1 MKKKFSF
8 LLIASFTLIL
18 HTNAQ
23 VMEWYT
29 YWGSNVAGNQIQP
42 IRMVVDD
49 AGAIYT
55 AARFG
60 GNSVQ
65 ILDQTVSS
73 QSGVDLGDAIIVK
86 MTPDK
91 VAVWSRKLVNSGE
104 AAISDMV
111 IDNEGNLV
119 VTGTFKGTLQADE
132 NNSMTMEDPSGYVA
146 LSIFVIRYDA
156 NGNMLKMWQLPA
168 EEATVESVTVD
179 GSGNI
184 IISGTF
190 GSEMSFDPANLTSF
204 VGSTQH
210 WNQMYVAKY
219 SKDGALIWAKHQQ
232 AADASF
238 VNAFSKAD
246 AEGNVFVTGT
256 FSGSTTLAG
265 TNLATQT
272 AINDL
277 FLLKYTSSG
286 VESWVRHI
294 KGSRNDKAAGVEIS
308 PIGNVAVLSSYYSE
322 DITIDQSTDTLQNG
336 FATKEGDANQT
347 HIGVFAFD
355 KNNGDYCWWYSFG
368 QGSTV
373 GGGGAIASNIRVTNE
388 GVWYIVGSMSS
399 RFGDLYTHSNFG
411 GNARSGIRTVD
422 GIWMQHNTN
431 GGGDGLY
438 FVLTRDGKLASVA
451 RPGGTQTE
459 VITDIALSPNK
470 NHVYMLLE
478 VRARANVIY
487 TCPDNMFD
495 SFTDLYTNFPERKDM
510 YTLLPAYC
518 PEDPVDNKYTST
530 YVGFTSTILGKYKL
544 PEIVP
549 NQLPE
554 FTVGI
559 EYNQLLSIASPAG
572 EQKFYQLAIPEELNF
587 YNNTLTGTISKAE
600 NLCFGV
606 IATDSTANPGPITY
620 YAQDPN
626 QESIRGRSRNVRYM
640 PLNAKDESSVK
651 NPLAANAAFYPTIT
665 SDVLNIQTSETNYV
679 VNLYNQVGQLIGRYS
694 NPISIDVKNLPAGL
708 YHAQLKSITGAVKT
722 AKFIIE

>member
-1 MKKKFSF
+1 MKKHLS
-8 LLIASFTLIL
+8 LLIVFLALVCNV
-18 HTNAQ
+18 NAQ

-42 IRMVVDD
+42 VRMVVDN
-49 AGAIYT
+49 AGDIYI
-55 AARFG
+55 AALFG

-65 ILDQTVSS
+65 ILDQTFPS
-73 QSGVDLGDAIIVK
+73 QSGTDLGDATILK

-91 VAVWSRKLVNSGE
+91 EIVWSRKLVNSGE
-104 AAISDMV
+104 AAISDMI

-119 VTGTFKGTLQADE
+119 VAGTFKGMLQADE
-132 NNSMTMEDPSGYVA
+132 NDSMAMEDPSGYAA
-146 LSIFVIRYDA
+146 LSIFVIRYDS
-156 NGNMLKMWQLPA
+156 NGNVLKMWQLPA
-168 EEATVESVTVD
+168 EEATVESVTAD

-190 GSEMSFDPANLTSF
+190 GSEMSFDPANLNGF
-204 VGSTQH
+204 VGNTQY

-219 SKDGALIWAKHQQ
+219 SKDGALIWVKYQQ
-232 AADASF
+232 TAEASF

-246 AEGNVFVTGT
+246 ADGNIFVSGAFT
-256 FSGSTTLAG
+256 GSTTLAG
-265 TNLATQT
+265 TNLSTQT

-277 FLLKYTSSG
+277 FLLKYTPLG
-286 VESWVRHI
+286 EESWVRHI
-294 KGSRNDKAAGVEIS
+294 KGSRSDAVTGIEIS
-308 PIGNVAVLSSYYSE
+308 PIGEVAVMSTYYSE

-336 FATKEGDANQT
+336 FATKEGEAKAH
-347 HIGVFAFD
+347 HIGIFTFD
-355 KNNGDYCWWYSFG
+355 KDNGDYRWWYSFG

-373 GGGGAIASNIRVTNE
+373 GGGGAVGSSIRVTDE
-388 GVWYIVGSMSS
+388 GVWYVVGTMSS
-399 RFGDLYTHSNFG
+399 RFGDLYSHSNFG
-411 GNARSGIRTVD
+411 GNARSGLRTVD

-459 VITDIALSPNK
+459 VIKDIALSPDK

-478 VRARANVIY
+478 IRARANVIY

-495 SFTDLYTNFPERKDM
+495 SFTDLHNNFPERKEM
-510 YTLLPAYC
+510 YTLLQVYC
-518 PEDPVDNKYTST
+518 PEDPVENKYTNT
-530 YVGFTSTILGKYKL
+530 YVGFTSTLLGKYKL

-554 FTVGI
+554 FTVGE
-559 EYNQLLSIASPAG
+559 EYNQPLSIASPAG
-572 EQKFYQLAIPEELNF
+572 KQQFYQLLIPEELNF
-587 YNNTLTGTISKAE
+587 YNNALIGTISTAE

-626 QESIRGRSRNVRYM
+626 GESIRGLSRNVRYM
-640 PLNAKDESSVK
+640 PLNAKEGSSVK
-651 NPLAANAAFYPTIT
+651 NPLVGNVTFYPTVT
-665 SDVLNIQTSETNYV
+665 SNVLNIQTSETNYV
-679 VNLYNQVGQLIGRYS
+679 VHLYNQVGQLIGKYS
-694 NPISIDVKNLPAGL
+694 NPISIDVNNLPAGL
-708 YHAQLKSITGAVKT
+708 YHAQLKSMTGAVET
-722 AKFIIE
+722 AKFIVK